1 MQTVEMKN
9 IILKGII
16 YLIISDYE
24 FIVPNLKVYQY
35 VTRTNNKIKCIKI
48 IILLISNK
56 KPK

>member
-24 FIVPNLKVYQY
+24 FIVPNLKVY
-35 VTRTNNKIKCIKI
+35 
-48 IILLISNK
+48 
-56 KPK
+56 